1 MKHEDILNLGWHP
14 VAKDEKSYVVK
25 KPLTD
30 TAWHEL
36 FYCEEKNFVQVMEAV
51 KGEKGEVKRYTKY
64 EGDYVGTDFW
74 FSN

>member
-30 TAWHEL
+30 TSWYEM
-36 FYCEEKNFVQVMEAV
+36 FYCSEKNYVQVMESI

-74 FSN
+74 SNN